1 MASPPGLDPSR
12 AVNAPAFVPGAP
24 PGLAPTAAAAV
35 TAKPF
40 VPGGSSSGG
49 AAAAAVTAK
58 PFVPGGSG
66 SNSGLAKSASSS
78 SLTSGAVH
86 APIFVPGAAHCGLWC
101 PLGLQ
106 LCVLQ
111 LCAVAV
117 LSHELLVL
125 KGCLAPGQSASRLH
139 NHCCLRSP
147 CCRRRRLRRQRQ
159 ATCVCKALCAG
170 RRQRA
175 AGGDG
180 PAAAVTAPQARP
192 QRQPAWLAA
201 GAGPGRHARP
211 ARRG

>member
-1 MASPPGLDPSR
+1 MCAARCNEADLAPRATASTAHGNKGGRSDLQAEVVTQWRSLSERSGVRRAPGARSATCRPLRHPCSTTSWPDSCSKVQRGCWASGRRHRQPASPLPPTRPPPAATAMASPPGLDPSR

-86 APIFVPGAAHCGLWC
+86 APIFVPGAA
-101 PLGLQ
+101 
-106 LCVLQ
+106 
-111 LCAVAV
+111 
-117 LSHELLVL
+117 
-125 KGCLAPGQSASRLH
+125 
-139 NHCCLRSP
+139 LR
-147 CCRRRRLRRQRQ
+147 
-159 ATCVCKALCAG
+159 G
-170 RRQRA
+170 R
-175 AGGDG
+175 
-180 PAAAVTAPQARP
+180 
-192 QRQPAWLAA
+192 
-201 GAGPGRHARP
+201 
-211 ARRG
+211 